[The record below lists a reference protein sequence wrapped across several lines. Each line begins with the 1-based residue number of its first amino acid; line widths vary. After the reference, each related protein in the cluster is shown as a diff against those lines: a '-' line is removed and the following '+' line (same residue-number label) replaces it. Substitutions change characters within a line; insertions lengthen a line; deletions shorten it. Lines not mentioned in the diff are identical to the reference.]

1 MINKARNEQMRK
13 LTIKQE
19 KFCDKYLE
27 CGNASQAYRY
37 AFSCEKMKT
46 ETINNKAYMLL
57 IKGEVRARV
66 EELKKRMQSKSE
78 ITKEK
83 VLAEFAKVGFSSI
96 AHLHNT
102 WIDRKAFEELTQDQ
116 KSAIK
121 SISTRTRRIIISE
134 EPVEIEEVKIEL
146 YDKLKAL
153 DSINKMLGFD
163 APTKTEITGANGK
176 PLIPEPI
183 TVEIIDR
190 TEQANAK
197 DTDN

>member
-1 MINKARNEQMRK
+1 MGK

-57 IKGEVRARV
+57 IKGEIRARV
-66 EELKKRMQSKSE
+66 DELKKQLQSKSE

-83 VLAEFAKVGFSSI
+83 LLSEYTKIGFSSI

-102 WIDRKAFEELTQDQ
+102 WIDRKAFQELTDDQ
-116 KSAIK
+116 KAAIK
-121 SISTRTRRIIISE
+121 SISTRTRRVMADTLPI
-134 EPVEIEEVKIEL
+134 EIEEVKIEL
-146 YDKLKAL
+146 YDKLRAL
-153 DSINKMLGFD
+153 DSIVKMLGFD
-163 APTKTEITGANGK
+163 APTKTEITGVNGT

-183 TVEIIDR
+183 TVEIIDSR
-190 TEQANAK
+190 EKTDAK
-197 DTDN
+197 DTDH

>member
-1 MINKARNEQMRK
+1 MGK

-37 AFSCEKMKT
+37 AFSCEKMKP

-57 IKGEVRARV
+57 IKGEIRARV
-66 EELKKRMQSKSE
+66 DELKKQLQSKSE

-83 VLAEFAKVGFSSI
+83 LLSEYTKIGFSSI

-102 WIDRKAFEELTQDQ
+102 WIDRKAFQELTDDQ
-116 KSAIK
+116 KAAIK
-121 SISTRTRRIIISE
+121 SISTRTRRVMAGTLPI
-134 EPVEIEEVKIEL
+134 EIQEVKIEL
-146 YDKLKAL
+146 YDKLRAL
-153 DSINKMLGFD
+153 DSIVKMLGFD
-163 APTKTEITGANGK
+163 APTKTEITGVNGT

-183 TVEIIDR
+183 TVEIIDSR
-190 TEQANAK
+190 EKTDAK
-197 DTDN
+197 DTDH

>member
-1 MINKARNEQMRK
+1 MGK

-57 IKGEVRARV
+57 IKGEIRARV
-66 EELKKRMQSKSE
+66 DELKKQLQSKSE

-83 VLAEFAKVGFSSI
+83 LLSEYTKIGFSSI

-102 WIDRKAFEELTQDQ
+102 WIDRKAFQELTDDQ
-116 KSAIK
+116 KAAIK
-121 SISTRTRRIIISE
+121 SISTRTRRVMAGTLPI
-134 EPVEIEEVKIEL
+134 EIQEVKIEL
-146 YDKLKAL
+146 YDKLRAL
-153 DSINKMLGFD
+153 DSIVKMLGFD
-163 APTKTEITGANGK
+163 APTKTEITGVNGT

-183 TVEIIDR
+183 TVEIIDSR
-190 TEQANAK
+190 EKTDAK
-197 DTDN
+197 DTDH

>member
-1 MINKARNEQMRK
+1 MGK

-57 IKGEVRARV
+57 IKGEIRARV
-66 EELKKRMQSKSE
+66 DELKKQLQSKSE

-83 VLAEFAKVGFSSI
+83 LLSEYTKIGFSSI

-102 WIDRKAFEELTQDQ
+102 WIDRKAFQELTDDQ
-116 KSAIK
+116 KAAIK
-121 SISTRTRRIIISE
+121 SISTRTRRVMADTLPI
-134 EPVEIEEVKIEL
+134 EIEEVKIEL
-146 YDKLKAL
+146 YDKLRAL
-153 DSINKMLGFD
+153 DSIVKMLGFD
-163 APTKTEITGANGK
+163 APTKTEITGVNGT

-183 TVEIIDR
+183 TVEIIDSR
-190 TEQANAK
+190 AKTDAK
-197 DTDN
+197 DTDH

>member
-1 MINKARNEQMRK
+1 MGK

-37 AFSCEKMKT
+37 AFSCEKMKP

-57 IKGEVRARV
+57 IKGEIRARV
-66 EELKKRMQSKSE
+66 DELKKQLQSKSE

-83 VLAEFAKVGFSSI
+83 LLSEYTKIGFSSI

-102 WIDRKAFEELTQDQ
+102 WIDRKAFQELTDDQ
-116 KSAIK
+116 KAAIK
-121 SISTRTRRIIISE
+121 SISTRTRRVMAGTLPI
-134 EPVEIEEVKIEL
+134 EIQEVKIEL
-146 YDKLKAL
+146 YDKLRAL
-153 DSINKMLGFD
+153 DSIVKMLGFD
-163 APTKTEITGANGK
+163 APIKTEITGVNGT

-183 TVEIIDR
+183 TVEIIDSR
-190 TEQANAK
+190 EKTDAK
-197 DTDN
+197 DTDH